1 MACGASG
8 ALRLYLGGDLGTLSF
23 PRAGPWETYVGYA
36 AGRYLDE
43 VGVFSFDVEP
53 VAE

>member
-1 MACGASG
+1 MASG
-8 ALRLYLGGDLGTLSF
+8 APGAFRLYLGGDLGTLSF
-23 PRAGPWETYVGYA
+23 PRAGTWKTYAVYA
-36 AGRYLDE
+36 AGRNLEE